1 MEELIVE
8 GLNYEDFVVLK
19 KVLEHNTT
27 FTSQEREDYVNT
39 LTLIEKVGK
48 IIEVFDE

>member
-19 KVLEHNTT
+19 KVLERNAT
-27 FTSQEREDYVNT
+27 FTAEEREDYANT
-39 LTLIEKVGK
+39 LTIIEKVNK

>member
-8 GLNYEDFVVLK
+8 GLYYEDFVVLK

-27 FTSQEREDYVNT
+27 FTTDEREDYANT
-39 LTLIEKVGK
+39 LTLIEKVNK
-48 IIEVFDE
+48 IIEVFNE

>member
-19 KVLEHNTT
+19 KVLEYNTT
-27 FTSQEREDYVNT
+27 FTSHEREDYANT
-39 LTLIEKVGK
+39 LTLIEKVDK
-48 IIEVFDE
+48 IIKVFDE

>member
-8 GLNYEDFVVLK
+8 GLDYEDFVVLK

-27 FTSQEREDYVNT
+27 FTTDEREDYANT
-39 LTLIEKVGK
+39 LTLIEKVNK
-48 IIEVFDE
+48 IIEVFNE

>member
-8 GLNYEDFVVLK
+8 GLDYEDFVVLI

-27 FTSQEREDYVNT
+27 FTTDEREDYANT
-39 LTLIEKVGK
+39 LTLIEKVNK
-48 IIEVFDE
+48 IIEVFNE